1 MNIQYSGEEDTQEG
15 DEFNDMYTFCDS
27 DPKKGCILVDA
38 VKFWPNYWA
47 PHTMFEKFDAAL
59 PQDMKWS
66 AGSEKRSKIGEIC
79 NWLKTPNL
87 FGENFQIKDKHFRS
101 KEDMFMAARWAVVIN
116 AVGKRYFE
124 NPNASFSKF
133 PRQSIAQTK
142 APAPQQ
148 EPEEESPARKRSR
161 LDQLGAASGSVT
173 MGLLEE
179 EEGGA
184 VPNKKKR
191 KARAVKEF
199 EVTWDTKL
207 ESSNMTAN
215 HVSQAFALMNT
226 RRITPAEGIS
236 VSAKSCIEPA
246 LPRLARP
253 LEKTHVSHLQN
264 LYIKEQHQG
273 DLWVVWKQ
281 LRLSC
286 SFVITWMCSCVNCLC

>member
-1 MNIQYSGEEDTQEG
+1 MNIQFSGEENTQEN

-47 PHTMFEKFDAAL
+47 PHTMFENFDAAL

-66 AGSEKRSKIGEIC
+66 AESQKKCKISAIA
-79 NWLKTPNL
+79 NWIKTPNM

-101 KEDMFMAARWAVVIN
+101 KEDMFVGARWAVVIN
-116 AVGKRYFE
+116 AVGKRYFD

-148 EPEEESPARKRSR
+148 SPDEESPLGKRSR
-161 LDQLGAASGSVT
+161 SEHLGAALGVVN

-179 EEGGA
+179 EEGGQ

-246 LPRLARP
+246 LSRLARP
-253 LEKTHVSHLQN
+253 LEKTHVSYLQN

>member
-1 MNIQYSGEEDTQEG
+1 MNIQFSSEEDTQEG

-47 PHTMFEKFDAAL
+47 PHTMFENFDAAL

-66 AGSEKRSKIGEIC
+66 AESQKKCKISEIC
-79 NWLKTPNL
+79 NWIKTQNL

-116 AVGKRYFE
+116 AVGKRYFD

-148 EPEEESPARKRSR
+148 SPDEESPLGKRSR
-161 LDQLGAASGSVT
+161 SEHLGAASGVVS

-215 HVSQAFALMNT
+215 HISQAFGLMNT
-226 RRITPAEGIS
+226 KRITPAEGIT
-236 VSAKSCIEPA
+236 VSAKNCIEPA
-246 LPRLARP
+246 LPRLARQ
-253 LEKTHVSHLQN
+253 LDKLHVSYLQD
-264 LYIKEQHQG
+264 LYKKEQGQG

-286 SFVITWMCSCVNCLC
+286 SFVITSMCPCVNCLC